1 MPTGNENDTSL
12 EAIDWDEF
20 HPTSPYDVY
29 VPRTPPRKKWS
40 IVLGILLYLVG
51 QLSVSLFLPPLLIRA
66 GVISSSEVLNT
77 ASGTF
82 TAATFWLL
90 IVADIVSVAL
100 IVALVLSF
108 YKEKLSSLGLKT
120 KKLPKALLYGVVG
133 FVVAYILADIIV
145 AYPIQQHF
153 GVDPTQQALSQSATV
168 SGLLPL
174 ILLSAVII
182 APIAEEIVFRGYLYK
197 AFRDR
202 FKPWYAIIM
211 SAALFS
217 AIHLEPLAAVPLF
230 VIGVV
235 LAYVYE
241 KTDNLMA
248 PIALHMLNN
257 AVAFLPVVVIFM
269 R

>member
-1 MPTGNENDTSL
+1 M
-12 EAIDWDEF
+12 
-20 HPTSPYDVY
+20 VY
-29 VPRTPPRKKWS
+29 RVGDIALSGGSVQRVT
-40 IVLGILLYLVG
+40 VL
-51 QLSVSLFLPPLLIRA
+51 
-66 GVISSSEVLNT
+66 
-77 ASGTF
+77 
-82 TAATFWLL
+82 TAASYSRGRNFFQRSPQHSFRNDHRGDLL
-90 IVADIVSVAL
+90 VADRRGHRFRCSHRSTCSQFLQREAL
-100 IVALVLSF
+100 FARIDDEEIAES
-108 YKEKLSSLGLKT
+108 
-120 KKLPKALLYGVVG
+120 A
-133 FVVAYILADIIV
+133 
-145 AYPIQQHF
+145 AYPIEQHF

-174 ILLSAVII
+174 VLLSGVII

-202 FKPWYAIIM
+202 FKPWYAIVM

-257 AVAFLPVVVIFM
+257 AVAFLVVALDRKSVV
-269 R
+269 

>member
-1 MPTGNENDTSL
+1 MPTGNKNDTSL
-12 EAIDWDEF
+12 EAVDWDEF

-51 QLSVSLFLPPLLIRA
+51 QFSVSLFLPPLLIRA
-66 GVISSSEVLNT
+66 GVISSSEVLST
-77 ASGTF
+77 ASGTI

-108 YKEKLSSLGLKT
+108 YKEKLSSLGLTT
-120 KKLPKALLYGVVG
+120 KKLPKAILYGVVG
-133 FVVAYILADIIV
+133 FFVAFILADIA
-145 AYPIQQHF
+145 AYPIEQHF

-174 ILLSAVII
+174 VLLSGVII

-202 FKPWYAIIM
+202 FKPWYAIVM

-257 AVAFLPVVVIFM
+257 AVAFLVVALIFM

>member
-29 VPRTPPRKKWS
+29 VPRTPSRKKWS
-40 IVLGILLYLVG
+40 IVLGLLLYLVG
-51 QLSVSLFLPPLLIRA
+51 QLGVSEFLPPLLIRA
-66 GVISSSEVLNT
+66 GVISSSEALSM
-77 ASGTF
+77 ASGNF

-90 IVADIVSVAL
+90 IVSDIVSVAL

-108 YKEKLSSLGLKT
+108 YKEKLSSLGFTT
-120 KKLPKALLYGVVG
+120 KQLPKALLYGVVG
-133 FVVAYILADIIV
+133 FVVAFSLAYIAG
-145 AYPIQQHF
+145 YPIEQHF

-174 ILLSAVII
+174 VILSGVII

-202 FKPWYAIIM
+202 FKPWYATIM

-217 AIHLEPLAAVPLF
+217 AVHLEPLAAVQLF

-248 PIALHMLNN
+248 PIALHVLNN
-257 AVAFLPVVVIFM
+257 AVAFFGVALIFM

>member
-1 MPTGNENDTSL
+1 MPIDYEYDKSL

-29 VPRTPPRKKWS
+29 VPRAPARKRWS
-40 IVLGILLYLVG
+40 IVLGIVLYLVG

-66 GVISSSEVLNT
+66 GIVSSREVLNT
-77 ASGTF
+77 VSGGI

-90 IVADIVSVAL
+90 DVANIVCIAL
-100 IVALVLSF
+100 IVGVVLGF
-108 YKEKLSSLGLKT
+108 YKEKLASLGLTT

-133 FVVAYILADIIV
+133 FIVAFVVAGIAG
-145 AYPIQQHF
+145 YPIEQRF
-153 GVDPTQQALSQSATV
+153 GVDPTQQALSQAATV
-168 SGLLPL
+168 SGMLPL
-174 ILLSAVII
+174 VLLSGVII

-202 FKPWYAIIM
+202 FRPSYAIVL

-217 AIHLEPLAAVPLF
+217 AIHLELLAAVPLF

-241 KTDNLMA
+241 KTGNLMA
-248 PIALHMLNN
+248 PITLHVLNN
-257 AVAFLPVVVIFM
+257 AVAFLFV

>member
-51 QLSVSLFLPPLLIRA
+51 QLSVSPLLIRA
-66 GVISSSEVLNT
+66 GVISSSELNA
-77 ASGTF
+77 ASGTTF

-90 IVADIVSVAL
+90 IVANILSVAL